1 MEYLDFEVAIKH
13 DLGADYWAS
22 ISSPAGSAYVT
33 IRLPFERLVLP
44 PAQRLPFLP
53 GDMTRPLHPSVEFAE
68 PALGLRLYEALMVGQ
83 VRSLY
88 EATERQASEQNKG
101 VRLRLRLLTPELE
114 ELPWEYLAAVQQ
126 QELCLSHRT
135 PVVRSALLP
144 RDKAPA
150 SVLLP
155 LRVLG
160 LLDLSTK
167 QEEEDEK
174 ERIEQGLDALAE
186 QDLIHLRWLGTNR
199 MLTAPHFPQQG
210 PWHVAHLI
218 STIAGS
224 HADHI
229 RRRLAAHPPLQVL
242 VVCPDEPSH
251 ALAASLAFWGVP
263 AVVSWP
269 RTIST
274 PATGAGLAVFYRGLV
289 EGRAVEEALA
299 EARQAIRLA
308 APNTAE
314 WGVPALYLQTPTG
327 SVFTV
332 TGAPASSLRVVDHAA
347 PPSTSTSWPPS
358 RAQCVY
364 RGHGSLVQAVGWS
377 PESGRIVS
385 AAWDGSVQVWE
396 ATTGIVQVHYHGHT
410 NRVYGLAWCPDG
422 RRIASAGFDR
432 TVQVWKATTGA
443 RSALYRGHAGIVRC
457 VAWHP
462 NGQRIASAGDDGSVQ
477 VWETA
482 TQDLICVYRG
492 HTGRIVAVA
501 WAPDGACLASAGQDG
516 TVQVWEA
523 TTAEPRLTYRSFA
536 SQMTALAWSPDGHQI
551 ASAGNDGLVQVWEA
565 ASGTTRHV
573 YRGDRDAST
582 EAVSW
587 SPDGQRLAF
596 CTHDRTVLI
605 WTPGAGRKHSIYRGH
620 TQLVTALAWSP
631 DGTRIASASAD
642 RTVQVWQAVEAEE
655 AALRQEGAE

>member
-1 MEYLDFEVAIKH
+1 MQYLDFEVAITH

-22 ISSPAGSAYVT
+22 ISSPAGEAYVT
-33 IRLPFERLVLP
+33 IRLTLEHLP
-44 PAQRLPFLP
+44 LPVSHHLSSSP
-53 GDMTRPLHPSVEFAE
+53 GDAGHPLRPLVESSE
-68 PALGLRLYEALMVGQ
+68 PTPGWRLYEALMVGQ
-83 VRSLY
+83 VRHLY
-88 EATERQASEQNKG
+88 EATEQQASVQDKG

-114 ELPWEYLAAVQQ
+114 GLPWEYLAEAQR
-126 QELCLSHRT
+126 QELGLSRLT
-135 PVVRSALLP
+135 PVVRSALLS

-155 LRVLG
+155 LRILG
-160 LLDLSTK
+160 LLDLPTK
-167 QEEEDEK
+167 QEEEEEK
-174 ERIEQGLDALAE
+174 ARVEQVLDALAE

-199 MLTAPHFPQQG
+199 MLTAQHIPQQG

-224 HADHI
+224 YTAHI
-229 RRRLAAHPPLQVL
+229 GHLLAAHPALQVL
-242 VVCPDEPSH
+242 MVCPSEPSH
-251 ALAASLAFWGVP
+251 ALAAELAFWGVP

-269 RTIST
+269 RAISA
-274 PATGAGLAVFYRGLV
+274 PATGAGLAVFYQGLV

-308 APNTAE
+308 MPNTAE
-314 WGVPALYLQTPTG
+314 WGLPALYLQTPAG

-332 TGAPASSLRVVDHAA
+332 TGAPASPLRVVDHAA
-347 PPSTSTSWPPS
+347 PSVSTSWPPS

-364 RGHGSLVQAVGWS
+364 WGHDSLVQAVAWS
-377 PESGRIVS
+377 PESDHIVS

-396 ATTGIVQVHYHGHT
+396 ATTGIVRVHYHGHT

-432 TVQVWKATTGA
+432 TVQVWEATTGE

-457 VAWHP
+457 LAWHP

-477 VWETA
+477 VWEAA
-482 TQDLICVYRG
+482 TQDLVCVYHG
-492 HTGRIVAVA
+492 HTGRIIAVA
-501 WAPDGACLASAGQDG
+501 WAPDGTYLASASQDG

-523 TTAEPRLTYRSFA
+523 TTAKPRLTYRTHA
-536 SQMTALAWSPDGHQI
+536 SQMTALAWSPAGHQI

-565 ASGTTRHV
+565 ASGTTLQV
-573 YRGDRDAST
+573 YRGDHDAST
-582 EAVSW
+582 EAVTW

-596 CTHDRTVLI
+596 CTHDRMVLI

-620 TQLVTALAWSP
+620 TQLVTALTWSP
-631 DGTRIASASAD
+631 DATRIASASAD
-642 RTVQVWQAVEAEE
+642 RTVQVWQTEETE
-655 AALRQEGAE
+655 AAALQ